1 MLIYCGQPYTFNMIP
16 IDKQYH
22 FFAGLIIYIIAQFY
36 LPIYYDLIPVVAIA
50 TAKEVYD
57 YVSKKGTPEINDLLY
72 TIYGAL
78 PLLIIKIIFL

>member
-1 MLIYCGQPYTFNMIP
+1 MP

-22 FFAGLIIYIIAQFY
+22 FVAGFLIFLIAQLF
-36 LPIYYDLIPVVAIA
+36 LSDLWAMVVVIAIA

-57 YVSKKGTPEINDLLY
+57 YISKKGTPEIDDLLF

-78 PLLIIKIIFL
+78 PIFVINLLLANTDSRITF

>member
-1 MLIYCGQPYTFNMIP
+1 MP

-22 FFAGLIIYIIAQFY
+22 FIAGMFIYIFASLFMPTLWAIV
-36 LPIYYDLIPVVAIA
+36 PVVSIA

-57 YVSKKGTPEINDLLY
+57 YVSKKGTPDINDLLY

-78 PLLIIKIIFL
+78 PILIIKLLLS

>member
-1 MLIYCGQPYTFNMIP
+1 MP

-22 FFAGLIIYIIAQFY
+22 FIAGLCIYIIASLFM
-36 LPIYYDLIPVVAIA
+36 PAMWAMVPVIAIA

-57 YVSKKGTPEINDLLY
+57 YIGMQGTPDINDVLY

-78 PLLIIKIIFL
+78 PVLIIKLILL

>member
-1 MLIYCGQPYTFNMIP
+1 MKIP

-22 FFAGLIIYIIAQFY
+22 FIAGFCIYTVAQLY
-36 LPIYYDLIPVVAIA
+36 LTVWAAMVVVIVIA

-57 YVSKKGTPEINDLLY
+57 YLSNEGNPEINDLLF

-78 PLLIIKIIFL
+78 PVFILRLILEELTKK

>member
-1 MLIYCGQPYTFNMIP
+1 MP

-22 FFAGLIIYIIAQFY
+22 FIAGFCTYLIAQLF
-36 LPIYYDLIPVVAIA
+36 LSEWWAMIPVIAIA

-57 YVSKKGTPEINDLLY
+57 YVSKKGTPDINDLLY

-78 PLLIIKIIFL
+78 PLFILKILF